1 MQDNLKDQIDN
12 SPEDFEIYPFDAEKG
27 WDEISK
33 KIAPAKKRNLGWT
46 IGIAASLLMVIGFGF
61 YSFQH
66 QSDPLANE
74 VAEIENFYGNAI
86 DQKIALVRN
95 EIKDERI
102 LNDLEVMD
110 EAFAELKA
118 DLNDNVD
125 NQEVVEAMME
135 NYRMKLQILEEILK
149 ELDKEKSEKPL

>member
-1 MQDNLKDQIDN
+1 MRDNLKDHIENNQ
-12 SPEDFEIYPFDAEKG
+12 EDFEIYPFDSEKG

-33 KIAPAKKRNLGWT
+33 KIAPAKRKNLGWT
-46 IGIAASLLMVIGFGF
+46 IGIAASLLMVMGFGF

-66 QSDPLANE
+66 QSDPLADE

-86 DQKIALVRN
+86 DQKITLVKS
-95 EIKDERI
+95 EIKDDRI
-102 LNDLEVMD
+102 LKDLEAMD
-110 EAFAELKA
+110 EAFAELKT
-118 DLNDNVD
+118 DLKDNVD

-149 ELDKEKSEKPL
+149 ELDQEKSEKAL

>member
-1 MQDNLKDQIDN
+1 MQDNLKDHIENNQ
-12 SPEDFEIYPFDAEKG
+12 EDFEIYPFDTDKG
-27 WDEISK
+27 WNDISRKITPRNK
-33 KIAPAKKRNLGWT
+33 KKFGWA
-46 IGIAASLLMVIGFGF
+46 IGIAASLLLVMGFGF

-66 QSDPLANE
+66 QSNPLAAE

-95 EIKDERI
+95 EIADDRI
-102 LNDLEVMD
+102 LKDLDAMD

-125 NQEVVEAMME
+125 NHEVVEAMME

-149 ELDKEKSEKPL
+149 ELDKEKSEKAL

>member
-1 MQDNLKDQIDN
+1 MQDNLKDQIEN
-12 SPEDFEIYPFDAEKG
+12 NQEDFEIYPFDSENG
-27 WDEISK
+27 WNEISN
-33 KIAPAKKRNLGWT
+33 KIAPAKKKNLGWT
-46 IGIAASLLMVIGFGF
+46 MGIAASRLMVMGFGF

-74 VAEIENFYGNAI
+74 VAEIENYYGNAI

-102 LNDLEVMD
+102 LNDLNAMD
-110 EAFAELKA
+110 EAFAELKV
-118 DLNDNVD
+118 DLKDNVD

-149 ELDKEKSEKPL
+149 ELDKEKGEKAL